1 MVDFTLRA
9 GENDW
14 LNRLLTDAIGKRAS
28 DIHLEPQR
36 EGIKVRFR
44 IDGMLY
50 DVERVNLDSVES
62 TTSRLKVLAGLDITE
77 HRLPQDGHFEFN
89 YDVRIY
95 NIRVSA
101 FPTIYGESIVMRI
114 LNREDILIDI
124 SELGFDENQHKTM
137 LKLINDPY
145 GMVLITGPSGSG
157 KTTLLYSILNSVKKE
172 TNNIITIEDPVEVQ
186 MEEIRQTQVNEA
198 TAFTFAK
205 ALKAVLRQDPD
216 IIMVGEIR
224 DNETAQISIQAA
236 LTGRLVFSTFH
247 TLNVFGVTA
256 RLIEMGVPRSVTANS
271 VNAVISA
278 RLVRK
283 ICNNCKEEYSPKQNE
298 LRFVENISGSTLF
311 KGRGCNECVMSGY
324 KGRIG
329 IFEVVPFDEEIRSI
343 ITENPQLS
351 DLLPLV
357 KQKGIKSLKEAA
369 LDKVAQGT
377 TTTSEVIRVT
387 GEEM

>member
-1 MVDFTLRA
+1 
-9 GENDW
+9 
-14 LNRLLTDAIGKRAS
+14 
-28 DIHLEPQR
+28 
-36 EGIKVRFR
+36 
-44 IDGMLY
+44 
-50 DVERVNLDSVES
+50 
-62 TTSRLKVLAGLDITE
+62 
-77 HRLPQDGHFEFN
+77 
-89 YDVRIY
+89 
-95 NIRVSA
+95 
-101 FPTIYGESIVMRI
+101 
-114 LNREDILIDI
+114 
-124 SELGFDENQHKTM
+124 
-137 LKLINDPY
+137 
-145 GMVLITGPSGSG
+145 
-157 KTTLLYSILNSVKKE
+157 
-172 TNNIITIEDPVEVQ
+172 
-186 MEEIRQTQVNEA
+186 
-198 TAFTFAK
+198 
-205 ALKAVLRQDPD
+205 
-216 IIMVGEIR
+216 MVGEIR
-224 DNETAQISIQAA
+224 DNETSQISIQAA

-283 ICNNCKEEYSPKQNE
+283 ICNNCKEEYSPQQNE
-298 LRFVENISGSTLF
+298 LRFVENISGSALF

-351 DLLPLV
+351 DLIPLV
-357 KQKGIKSLKEAA
+357 KQKGIKNLKDSA

>member
-1 MVDFTLRA
+1 MADFTLRA

-14 LNRLLTDAIGKRAS
+14 LNRLLTEAIGKRAS

-36 EGIKVRFR
+36 EGLNVRFR

-62 TTSRLKVLAGLDITE
+62 ITSRIKVLAGLDITE

-216 IIMVGEIR
+216 VIMVGEIR

-271 VNAVISA
+271 VNAVVSA

-283 ICNNCKEEYSPKQNE
+283 ICNNCKEEYSPQQNE
-298 LRFVENISGSTLF
+298 LRFVENISGSALF

-351 DLLPLV
+351 DLIPLV
-357 KQKGIKSLKEAA
+357 KQKGIKNLKDSA

-377 TTTSEVIRVT
+377 TTISEVIRVT
-387 GEEM
+387 GGEM

>member
-62 TTSRLKVLAGLDITE
+62 ITSRIKVLAGLDIPE

-198 TAFTFAK
+198 TAFTFA
-205 ALKAVLRQDPD
+205 
-216 IIMVGEIR
+216 
-224 DNETAQISIQAA
+224 
-236 LTGRLVFSTFH
+236 RL
-247 TLNVFGVTA
+247 
-256 RLIEMGVPRSVTANS
+256 
-271 VNAVISA
+271 
-278 RLVRK
+278 
-283 ICNNCKEEYSPKQNE
+283 
-298 LRFVENISGSTLF
+298 
-311 KGRGCNECVMSGY
+311 
-324 KGRIG
+324 
-329 IFEVVPFDEEIRSI
+329 
-343 ITENPQLS
+343 
-351 DLLPLV
+351 
-357 KQKGIKSLKEAA
+357 
-369 LDKVAQGT
+369 
-377 TTTSEVIRVT
+377 
-387 GEEM
+387 

>member
-1 MVDFTLRA
+1 MADFTLRA

-14 LNRLLTDAIGKRAS
+14 LNKVLTDAIGKRAS
-28 DIHLEPQR
+28 DIHIEPQR
-36 EGIKVRFR
+36 EKIQIKFR
-44 IDGMLY
+44 IDGMLR
-50 DVERVNLDSVES
+50 DIEHVNLDSSES
-62 TTSRLKVLAGLDITE
+62 TTSRIKVLAGLDITE

-89 YDVRIY
+89 YDIRVY

-101 FPTIYGESIVMRI
+101 FPTIYGEAIVMRI
-114 LNREDILIDI
+114 LNREDILISI
-124 SELGFDENQHKTM
+124 SQLGFDETQYKTV
-137 LKLINDPY
+137 LNLISQPY
-145 GMVLITGPSGSG
+145 GMILTTGPSGSG
-157 KTTLLYSILNSVKKE
+157 KTTLLYSMLNSVKKD

-186 MEEIRQTQVNEA
+186 MEGIRQTHISEA
-198 TAFTFAK
+198 VGFTFAK
-205 ALKAVLRQDPD
+205 ALRAVLRQDPD
-216 IIMVGEIR
+216 VIMVGEIR
-224 DNETAQISIQAA
+224 DSETAQISIQAA

-271 VNAVISA
+271 VNAVISS

-311 KGRGCNECVMSGY
+311 KGRGCNECVTSGY

-357 KQKGIKSLKEAA
+357 KQKGIKNLKEAA

-377 TTTSEVIRVT
+377 TISEVIRVT